1 MKNTEIIISNNG
13 SEIKFNLESSNGKS
27 TYKVQKALVYRFMDY
42 YDTLRAVRSKSFKGN
57 EPFVVQMKINGVL
70 IYDTRWSIEA
80 QLSLKLVNN
89 PKGRVRFMEN
99 LSHAIGLAI
108 RLQKTNV
115 EEVIED
121 TEERLFVSESGE
133 VLKADLKY

>member
-1 MKNTEIIISNNG
+1 
-13 SEIKFNLESSNGKS
+13 
-27 TYKVQKALVYRFMDY
+27 
-42 YDTLRAVRSKSFKGN
+42 
-57 EPFVVQMKINGVL
+57 MKINGVL